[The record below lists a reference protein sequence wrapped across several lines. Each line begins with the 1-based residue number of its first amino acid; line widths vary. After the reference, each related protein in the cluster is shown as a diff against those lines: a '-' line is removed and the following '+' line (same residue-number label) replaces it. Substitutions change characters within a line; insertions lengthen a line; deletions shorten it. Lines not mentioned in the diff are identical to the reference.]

1 MRTCCDEAPEAG
13 KAPAVPGLGQQRPG
27 LAACRCRPAAG
38 SGDSH
43 RDWCRAPGRVLC
55 AARSWQQSPAV
66 LSRAD
71 LYHPASRD
79 VPAVPLRSAL
89 SPAGVG
95 SPDTAATPAPA
106 CGRGAH
112 APSPPVADSHAA
124 PEPLAQPA
132 PIAVPDLHTQ
142 PVPDLHAQPVP
153 DFHAQP
159 APIAV
164 SLAQQPSIQPAWPA
178 SSVSAQ
184 TCRARHVTG
193 STPNRGSRPARDPGA
208 PFGRR
213 PTRSAA
219 ARTRA
224 VAAGARPPPAPSCTS
239 PPRRRMRHQPAQA
252 QPCRRHPVRQAGRPL
267 RSHRPHRRDQRM
279 AARRLP

>member
-1 MRTCCDEAPEAG
+1 M
-13 KAPAVPGLGQQRPG
+13 
-27 LAACRCRPAAG
+27 
-38 SGDSH
+38 
-43 RDWCRAPGRVLC
+43 
-55 AARSWQQSPAV
+55 
-66 LSRAD
+66 
-71 LYHPASRD
+71 
-79 VPAVPLRSAL
+79 
-89 SPAGVG
+89 G

-112 APSPPVADSHAA
+112 APSPPVAHSHAA

-132 PIAVPDLHTQ
+132 PIAVPHLHAQ

-153 DFHAQP
+153 DLHAQP

-193 STPNRGSRPARDPGA
+193 STPNCGSRPARDLVHHPGE
-208 PFGRR
+208 GR
-213 PTRSAA
+213 PGSAA

-224 VAAGARPPPAPSCTS
+224 VAAGARPPPAPELDKARPAVECGIN
-239 PPRRRMRHQPAQA
+239 RRKRNRAVATRHDKLA
-252 QPCRRHPVRQAGRPL
+252 VRYEATVHIAAISEWLRPGF
-267 RSHRPHRRDQRM
+267 PDT
-279 AARRLP
+279 P